1 MSPDFSAEPTV
12 RAAIE
17 LNEAHAGSASLR
29 QRLMLYLP
37 LPLGCYLLFQ
47 TLLAQQFDTDP
58 GTLFSLATGLMRG
71 VYAASAVTCFFVS
84 LRTYL
89 EVKRTQR

>member
-12 RAAIE
+12 RAAIK
-17 LNEAHAGSASLR
+17 LNEVQVGSVSLR

-47 TLLAQQFDTDP
+47 AVLAQQFDADA
-58 GTLFSLATGLMRG
+58 GTLFSLAAGLMRG
-71 VYAASAVTCFFVS
+71 CYAAGAVSCFFVS

-89 EVKRTQR
+89 EVKRAQR